1 MLLKCKDVAFLASE
15 YLDKNM
21 DSSISLRMRLHL
33 MMCANCRR
41 FVKHLNITKTVTTGL
56 ANPANNTD
64 AEAVWAQLKLRI
76 REEKNS

>member
-64 AEAVWAQLKLRI
+64 AEAVWAQLKLRM